1 LNDQPTASLAG
12 DVSRTLIFHRS
23 VPLPC
28 PYLEGRFERRI
39 VAELTPEQ
47 VRTGLFDDLTAAGFR
62 RSHNMIYRPACASCS
77 ACVPVRVLVERF
89 APRRSLKRT
98 WRANQAVSVAVVP
111 ARATPE
117 QFGLFR
123 RYQRARHGDGD
134 MALMTYADYKALVE
148 ESAAE
153 TKLLELRD
161 PDGALV
167 GCCLFDTT
175 ADGVSAVYSFYSA
188 ENEKRGLGSVI
199 VMWLVEHARAR
210 GRPYVYLG
218 YWIEECRKMAYK
230 IRFMPIEALGPDG
243 WRELVLSRPQA
254 EAAD

>member
-1 LNDQPTASLAG
+1 MNDQPTATVAG
-12 DVSRTLIFHRS
+12 EVSRTLVFHRS

-47 VRTGLFDDLTAAGFR
+47 VRSGLFDDLTAAGFR

-77 ACVPVRVLVERF
+77 ACVPVRVLVEKF
-89 APRRSLKRT
+89 TPRRSLKRT
-98 WRANQAVSVAVVP
+98 WRANQGVTLAVVA

-117 QFGLFR
+117 QYGLFR

-148 ESAAE
+148 ESAAD

-175 ADGVSAVYSFYSA
+175 IDGVSAVYSFYSA
-188 ENEKRGLGSVI
+188 ENDKRGLGSMI
-199 VMWLVEHARAR
+199 VMRLVEHARSL

-218 YWIEECRKMAYK
+218 YWIDECRKMAYK
-230 IRFMPIEALGPDG
+230 VRFMPIEALRPDG
-243 WRELVLSRPQA
+243 WRELVLSPQA